1 MDEEAEHG
9 PLEAKTRAAVE
20 ELGDLDG
27 IHGPLA
33 ELAFALAQRID
44 AGARGMAAAAIAREL
59 RETLRAMTE
68 AADDGDAVAELLRQL
83 SSPVVS
89 PQVRDTPAP

>member
-1 MDEEAEHG
+1 MDEVADCG

-27 IHGPLA
+27 VQATLA
-33 ELAFALAQRID
+33 ELAFALAERMD
-44 AGARGMAAAAIAREL
+44 RGAKGMAAAAIAREI

-83 SSPVVS
+83 ASPVVS
-89 PQVRDTPAP
+89 PEVRDTPAV